1 MSRRTHGL
9 STTAIHGTPHRKSDW
24 MPVVPPLVQS
34 STFTNPVG
42 SSEEVLYTR
51 YGNNPNQ
58 VEIAERYALLEGA
71 ESAIF
76 LSSGMGATALAHLA
90 VLRPGDHLISSS
102 WIYGGTRKLFDEE
115 LSRWGIAITYCSPDE
130 PRQWRKALR
139 KTTRAI
145 FVETPTNPLVR
156 VLDLGKVAQIARES
170 GLALLVDSTFA
181 SPINFRPLEHGADVV
196 ITSATKY
203 LNGHNGLKGHFV
215 SFEDPVNDLSTAL
228 RLLSNKLPKP
238 HVGLAHSMGGAIL
251 LRALQTRRV
260 DLDAAVFSAPM
271 WGIQGLQD
279 FQKRYARFMVSLG
292 LGGTFAPNVE
302 KKWKRENFKRNP
314 VTHDKERH
322 ARCQGL
328 VSEEPRLAL
337 AGPTIGWVAAA
348 ADATDAFSQPGA
360 LAHVRAPILVVTA
373 GEEQLVDNASHDVVV
388 EQLPDAVH
396 VTIAGA
402 KHEIL
407 MEVDPVRTQFWE
419 AFDQLT
425 ARVAP
430 VHA

>member
-1 MSRRTHGL
+1 MAFVR
-9 STTAIHGTPHRKSDW
+9 
-24 MPVVPPLVQS
+24 VP
-34 STFTNPVG
+34 
-42 SSEEVLYTR
+42 
-51 YGNNPNQ
+51 GNDIP
-58 VEIAERYALLEGA
+58 EGA
-71 ESAIF
+71 EEHW
-76 LSSGMGATALAHLA
+76 LEG
-90 VLRPGDHLISSS
+90 R
-102 WIYGGTRKLFDEE
+102 GGVK
-115 LSRWGIAITYCSPDE
+115 
-130 PRQWRKALR
+130 
-139 KTTRAI
+139 
-145 FVETPTNPLVR
+145 VR
-156 VLDLGKVAQIARES
+156 VMTAPAIGAVRGSVIIAPGRTEFIEKYFEVAREVQQRGFAVFCIDWRGQGLS
-170 GLALLVDSTFA
+170 GREV
-181 SPINFRPLEHGADVV
+181 E
-196 ITSATKY
+196 
-203 LNGHNGLKGHFV
+203 NGLKGHFV

-348 ADATDAFSQPGA
+348 ADATDAFLQPGA